1 MVVTVCTRCCINTN
15 LELYLVILAEHQN
28 QCPEVLHTSAQN
40 WSSMLVSIVKQH
52 NKCQTLVFCHHCPL
66 RQIAGSVEDTGGVI
80 SAIEC
85 RKSEVGMQAWML
97 YQQKIVFKND
107 GYPAKMLAQIVN
119 NEADMTM
126 EYHFIR
132 LRSIHISY
140 VILHQAFNV
149 KCLSIHRE

>member
-1 MVVTVCTRCCINTN
+1 
-15 LELYLVILAEHQN
+15 
-28 QCPEVLHTSAQN
+28 
-40 WSSMLVSIVKQH
+40 
-52 NKCQTLVFCHHCPL
+52 
-66 RQIAGSVEDTGGVI
+66 
-80 SAIEC
+80 
-85 RKSEVGMQAWML
+85 ML